1 MQFSCLELTTRSE
14 NQFAAVTIRLT
25 RPTTTILLF
34 TSGKLVITGSKSA
47 SESLLAAY
55 HVSRLL
61 KRVCVGQQ
69 FRCIAF
75 QIQNVVAHAE
85 LAMKD
90 KEILDI
96 EALYER
102 YHIYSTY
109 QR

>member
-1 MQFSCLELTTRSE
+1 MLVQTIDIMVRRK
-14 NQFAAVTIRLT
+14 FAAVTIRLT

-75 QIQNVVAHAE
+75 NIQNVVGA
-85 LAMKD
+85 
-90 KEILDI
+90 
-96 EALYER
+96 ALVVCLCVLVFAR
-102 YHIYSTY
+102 
-109 QR
+109 